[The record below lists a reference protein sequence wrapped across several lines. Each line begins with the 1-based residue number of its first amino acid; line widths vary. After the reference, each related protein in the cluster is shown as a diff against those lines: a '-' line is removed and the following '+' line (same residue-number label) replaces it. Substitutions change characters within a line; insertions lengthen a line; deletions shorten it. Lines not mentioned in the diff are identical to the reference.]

1 MELAVRTT
9 ASPAAIW
16 TICAVAVA
24 CLAFWLFM
32 VMVVANRPDPR
43 LRRLPATTGPVFGG
57 IQMAT
62 GGRGAAPARHSPAVA
77 GDDLAAEPEAAQVP
91 AQREPGQ
98 RAPAESAPTA
108 GAAGTA
114 AEAPTDQIPTQRTR
128 AGDAA
133 PTDPAGSGTAERS

>member
-24 CLAFWLFM
+24 CLAFWLIM

-43 LRRLPATTGPVFGG
+43 LRRVAAMSGSVFGG
-57 IQMAT
+57 IGMAT
-62 GGRGAAPARHSPAVA
+62 GDSSVAAARHSPVVA
-77 GDDLAAEPEAAQVP
+77 GGDLAAEQEAARVP

-98 RAPAESAPTA
+98 APAA

-114 AEAPTDQIPTQRTR
+114 AEAPTEPIPEQRST
-128 AGDAA
+128 AEGAASTDA
-133 PTDPAGSGTAERS
+133 AGSGTAGRP